1 MHRRACNYSAVSS
14 RGLRLD
20 LNDPLF
26 TRSSPISA
34 IRGVERGWFRS
45 TMGRIRLRQICTP
58 PNATDV
64 AFAERGGGKKGKG
77 SAQFPSFVTASRSLS
92 PLAPFMNILGI
103 LMRFPTTILIHE
115 FGPTP
120 SSSSRTPVVLVVDD
134 DVSASLGTPTVHAER
149 ASNSP
154 NRWPNIKRDVNE
166 SREKDPCSLL
176 LSISTRFIL
185 RLCKLG

>member
-1 MHRRACNYSAVSS
+1 MVSVDNGSNSIAPDMHSAECNWRCIRRARGREKRKRKRLVSIFC
-14 RGLRLD
+14 D
-20 LNDPLF
+20 
-26 TRSSPISA
+26 
-34 IRGVERGWFRS
+34 GV
-45 TMGRIRLRQICTP
+45 
-58 PNATDV
+58 
-64 AFAERGGGKKGKG
+64 
-77 SAQFPSFVTASRSLS
+77 SLS

-120 SSSSRTPVVLVVDD
+120 SSSRTPVVLVVDD

-154 NRWPNIKRDVNE
+154 NRCPNIKRDVNE